1 MKKLPVKKSLY
12 YSKLI
17 HMKACAF
24 VRGFVTALNMVLF
37 LLTIVLF
44 IHAILACF
52 GISIIDGF
60 TFADSAKALFA
71 LLTLLVA
78 NIQITRHL
86 SKCAMEAI
94 LNLRKAFDKEH
105 FRQIQQKLI
114 DKKDPMFIS
123 LDIIELNFLGYIE
136 IGSIMLQKG
145 LMTEKDFSNQ
155 FGYILQLLCELPQF
169 YQHVSED
176 KDYYANLLFAIYTE
190 CPDSCDLVD

>member
-12 YSKLI
+12 YSKLF

-24 VRGFVTALNMVLF
+24 VRGFVTALNVVLF
-37 LLTIVLF
+37 LLIIVLF
-44 IHAILACF
+44 IHVILLCF
-52 GISIIDGF
+52 GIGIIDGF
-60 TFADSAKALFA
+60 TFANSAKALFA

-86 SKCAMEAI
+86 TQCAMEAI

-114 DKKDPMFIS
+114 DKKDLMFVSENIE
-123 LDIIELNFLGYIE
+123 ELNFLGYIE

-169 YQHVSED
+169 YTHVSKG
-176 KDYYANLLFAIYTE
+176 KDYYVDLLFAIYME

>member
-1 MKKLPVKKSLY
+1 MEKLPVKKSLY

-24 VRGFVTALNMVLF
+24 VRGFVTALNVVLF
-37 LLTIVLF
+37 LLIIVLF
-44 IHAILACF
+44 IHVILLCF
-52 GISIIDGF
+52 GIGKIDGF
-60 TFADSAKALFA
+60 TFANSAKALFA

-86 SKCAMEAI
+86 TQCAMEAI

-145 LMTEKDFSNQ
+145 FMTREEFSNQ
-155 FGYILQLLCELPQF
+155 FGFILQQLCQIPLFFE
-169 YQHVSED
+169 HVSSST
-176 KDYYANLLFAIYTE
+176 DYYVDLLFAIYME